1 MKQRP
6 VKLQDLSTAEWSVMK
21 VLWEGG
27 PMAAGD
33 IHCRLAG
40 QRQWAYSTVRTLLRR
55 LVAKGWLRHRR
66 VGNSFLY
73 TAAVP
78 RSRAVRSAIKEF
90 TGRVLDGVLS
100 PFVAYYA
107 EEKSLTAEE
116 VSQLEEIIKQHRS
129 KPGEQ

>member
-1 MKQRP
+1 MKKRP
-6 VKLQDLSTAEWSVMK
+6 EKLQDLSTAEWAVMK

-27 PMAAGD
+27 PMATGE
-33 IHCRLAG
+33 IYKRLAR
-40 QRQWAYSTVRTLLRR
+40 QRQWAYSTVRTLVGR
-55 LVAKGWLRHRR
+55 LVAKGWLRNRR

-73 TAAVP
+73 RAAVP
-78 RSRAVRSAIKEF
+78 RSRAVRSAISEF

-107 EEKSLTAEE
+107 EERGLTHEE
-116 VSQLEEIIKQHRS
+116 VAQLEAIIKQHRS